1 MKKFLTLKNIVLCS
15 GALLLLVAFFLSFGA
30 TAHGDNHGVASSY
43 DNIVWGCNS
52 ITYDGVKHPLS
63 ELVPGLVRAKP
74 AALQLTGIILMLVAA
89 IGAPLVAL
97 LVKKPWAKWI
107 VVGLEVIAVAGAVLQ
122 FFALQGFVRGMVN
135 AMAEVMGVTDKAVI
149 EQQYQEFLK
158 NARADGV
165 KITMNIVMGVIGF
178 VGGFAVGASQF
189 LPEKQLA
196 K

>member
-30 TAHGDNHGVASSY
+30 TAHGTNHGVASSY

-52 ITYDGVKHPLS
+52 LTIDGVKHPLS
-63 ELVPGLVRAKP
+63 ELMPGLVRAKP

-89 IGAPLVAL
+89 IGAALVAL

-107 VVGLEVIAVAGAVLQ
+107 VVGLAVVAVAGAVFQ

-135 AMAEVMGVTDKAVI
+135 AMAENLGITDKEAI
-149 EQQYQEFLK
+149 EQEYKEFLK
-158 NARADGV
+158 NAREDGV
-165 KITMNIVMGVIGF
+165 KITMNIVMGVLGIIG
-178 VGGFAVGASQF
+178 GLAVGASQF
-189 LPEKQLA
+189 LPEK